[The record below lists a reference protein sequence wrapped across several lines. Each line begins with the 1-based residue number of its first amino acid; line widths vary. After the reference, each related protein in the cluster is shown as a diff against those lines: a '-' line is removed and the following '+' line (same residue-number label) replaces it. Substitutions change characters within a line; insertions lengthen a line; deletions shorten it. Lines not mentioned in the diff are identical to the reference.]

1 MRYDFKNTHILEF
14 INDKLQMNEQFL
26 KSVGLLDW
34 VTNHNNHK
42 VIYYAILKVYD
53 DKKDLKP
60 MQKHFINYI
69 NVVRKKA

>member
-34 VTNHNNHK
+34 VINHNNHK

-53 DKKDLKP
+53 DERDTEE